1 MGFFFYYIENVRSA
15 TGVDSETLRKHGL
28 GCVFDTLGFTARG
41 VSGGPNSGNGV
52 IVSYAPAATV
62 GYYPKRQVWQKI
74 HGAAAWVGYEPANMP
89 TPEDLAR
96 ESGVSGFFKTL
107 GDGKEWLCPLARLAS
122 GTPDVPCAHKLDAGK
137 WTRGDPLEKHKR
149 LWQVAS
155 QFWDIV
161 KPEIDRHLEE
171 NTESVKLDFD
181 QEHAFAVTALAAN
194 YRIQRTEASILCLF
208 DDENVGEILRTLI
221 DWPGIQLLILKKK
234 LALAEAENSSS
245 DPGSE
250 DEMILTCLQ

>member
-1 MGFFFYYIENVRSA
+1 MNFLYYLPGLPNGFAITPS
-15 TGVDSETLRKHGL
+15 TLPEFGL
-28 GCVFDTLGFTARG
+28 GCIFDTETYTRG
-41 VSGGPNSGNGV
+41 DAVHGPDGGSGV
-52 IVSYAPAATV
+52 IVSYAVNGV
-62 GYYPKRQVWQKI
+62 GVGHYSKKQVWQKI

-107 GDGKEWLCPLARLAS
+107 GDGNKWLCPLARLAS
-122 GTPDVPCAHKLDAGK
+122 GVPDVPCAHKLDAGK
-137 WTRGDPLEKHKR
+137 WTRGDPLERYKR

-161 KPEIDRHLEE
+161 KPEIDRHMEE

-181 QEHAFAVTALAAN
+181 QEHAFAITALAAN
-194 YRIQRTEASILCLF
+194 YRIQRTEASILGLF

-234 LALAEAENSSS
+234 LALAEAENSST